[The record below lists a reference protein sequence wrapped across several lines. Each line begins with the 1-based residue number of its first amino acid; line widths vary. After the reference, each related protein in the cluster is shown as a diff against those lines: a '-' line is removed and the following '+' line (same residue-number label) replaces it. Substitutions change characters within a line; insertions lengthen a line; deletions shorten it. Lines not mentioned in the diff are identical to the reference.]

1 MSFVNLLPEDY
12 VARRA
17 QKRVNLLCLVLF
29 GLVMAGVIGGTIAS
43 EQGLDKSRE
52 VYDRVNQ
59 SYSDA
64 SKLIGQV
71 QQLETAKQ
79 RMFKKAKLAAGL
91 LERVP
96 RSYLLATV
104 TNALPAGGSLKEFSF
119 SSKRRRTVVV
129 SKDAQSRFAKTAAQ
143 RDPGAGADPSSRL
156 DLSIEVTGLAGTDVE
171 VARFIA
177 SMARCPLIQAV
188 ELVYSQEKKF
198 QEAVVREFKVNM
210 RLDPNADVL
219 SAEKQRSGAL
229 ARADGTGP
237 VGEGK

>member
-12 VARRA
+12 MARRA
-17 QKRVNLLCLVLF
+17 QKRVNVLSLVLF
-29 GLVMAGVIGGTIAS
+29 GLVMAAVIGATIAS
-43 EQGLDKSRE
+43 EQGLAKSRE

-59 SYSDA
+59 SYSEA

-71 QQLETAKQ
+71 QQLEGAKQ
-79 RMFKKAKLAAGL
+79 QMFKKAKLAGGL

-104 TNALPAGGSLKEFSF
+104 TNALPPGGSLKKFSL
-119 SSKRRRTVVV
+119 SSKRRRTVAL
-129 SKDAQSRFAKTAAQ
+129 SNNAKSRFAKTAAQ
-143 RDPGAGADPSSRL
+143 RDPGAAANRSSRL
-156 DLSIEVTGLAGTDVE
+156 DLSIEVIGLAGTDVE

-177 SMARCPLIQAV
+177 SMARCPLIEDV
-188 ELVYSQEKKF
+188 ELVYSEEKKF

-219 SAEKQRSGAL
+219 FAEKQRGGAL
-229 ARADGTGP
+229 ARADATGR
-237 VGEGK
+237 VGEGQ

>member
-1 MSFVNLLPEDY
+1 MQY
-12 VARRA
+12 VVIWPATTPAR
-17 QKRVNLLCLVLF
+17 
-29 GLVMAGVIGGTIAS
+29 THAS
-43 EQGLDKSRE
+43 ESNSPGCANAAHSSTLPPTTQCRSW
-52 VYDRVNQ
+52 
-59 SYSDA
+59 A
-64 SKLIGQV
+64 S
-71 QQLETAKQ
+71 
-79 RMFKKAKLAAGL
+79 
-91 LERVP
+91 
-96 RSYLLATV
+96 

-129 SKDAQSRFAKTAAQ
+129 SKNAKSRFAKTAAQ

-188 ELVYSQEKKF
+188 ELVYSKEKKF